1 MFLQS
6 SQAVLSSQT
15 MTALAAIFWISL
27 AIVAVAS
34 WVVVQTTGLWSTWK
48 KAPGQGVAPESCSI
62 MIVGRHD
69 SEGFERWIHAAMEA
83 FPHSEILA
91 VDNQSEDETPNALE
105 ALKRK
110 YPRLVVV
117 TIPTSERFWST
128 RKLALTLAVKA
139 AHGTHALWVDTA
151 CTVPTDL
158 QAWQR
163 SLTAPMRRGKVVA
176 TFAPVTLPPASPL
189 PQRIQALGRNAWA
202 AMRCSLRM
210 PLLANGIPTGM
221 VPVNFA
227 FEIARFFE
235 VKGYLS
241 NMHLDGGEAE
251 FLLADIAAHGQIV
264 PVVHPHALLQRPWLE
279 RKDAKMRA
287 HRSALERF
295 APARYALLI
304 LLLDAVAA
312 TAGLHMV
319 LLWMTMDDLNYSP
332 ANYPAQ
338 VRFVE
343 SQLQALLALYVVL
356 QVVWTAYATAWSRR
370 LGLGYLGLASPIWLR
385 SHFLLRALTVWKK

>member
-6 SQAVLSSQT
+6 SQAVLSSET

-27 AIVAVAS
+27 AVLAVGCWALF
-34 WVVVQTTGLWSTWK
+34 QLTGLWSHWK
-48 KAPGQGVAPESCSI
+48 KAPGQGIAPESCSL

-69 SEGFERWIHAAMEA
+69 VEGFERWIHASMSA
-83 FPHSEILA
+83 FPGMEILA

-117 TIPTSERFWST
+117 TIPPSERFWST

-151 CTVPTDL
+151 CALPDDL
-158 QAWQR
+158 AAWQR
-163 SLTAPMRRGKVVA
+163 SLTAPMRRGKVVG
-176 TFAPVTLPPASPL
+176 TFASVTVPKESKLAV
-189 PQRIQALGRNAWA
+189 RMQALGHNAWA
-202 AMRCSLRM
+202 AIRCSLRL
-210 PLLANGIPTGM
+210 PLMASGIPSGM

-251 FLLADIAAHGQIV
+251 FLLGDIAANGHVV
-264 PVVHPHALLQRPWLE
+264 PVVHPHAILRRTWVE

-287 HRSALERF
+287 HRASVERF
-295 APARYALLI
+295 APARYAVLLF
-304 LLLDAVAA
+304 LLDAVAVA
-312 TAGLHMV
+312 AGLHMG
-319 LLWMTMDDLNYSP
+319 LLWMTMEDLGYHP
-332 ANYPAQ
+332 AHYPAH
-338 VRFVE
+338 VKFVM
-343 SQLQALLALYVVL
+343 SQFQAVITLYVL
-356 QVVWTAYATAWSRR
+356 IQIVWTAYATAWSRR
-370 LGLGYLGLASPIWLR
+370 LGFGYLGLLSPLWLR
-385 SHFLLRALTVWKK
+385 IHLLSRILTAWKK